1 MNAPQPCDAIP
12 SHRLPL
18 LIPTSPLTLL
28 FTTQLALM
36 WLRLP
41 QCLELWT
48 PGYPLVSPV
57 GRTEKENKILLGS
70 QPAEQVEKA
79 MFAYCP
85 LWPVSQP
92 AGRLH
97 CGPFLEDS
105 LSPES

>member
-1 MNAPQPCDAIP
+1 MAPSASVPGTVD
-12 SHRLPL
+12 S
-18 LIPTSPLTLL
+18 
-28 FTTQLALM
+28 
-36 WLRLP
+36 WLSSGL
-41 QCLELWT
+41 
-48 PGYPLVSPV
+48 SV

-70 QPAEQVEKA
+70 QPAEQAEKA

-105 LSPES
+105 LSPESCTSGLLLSSAF